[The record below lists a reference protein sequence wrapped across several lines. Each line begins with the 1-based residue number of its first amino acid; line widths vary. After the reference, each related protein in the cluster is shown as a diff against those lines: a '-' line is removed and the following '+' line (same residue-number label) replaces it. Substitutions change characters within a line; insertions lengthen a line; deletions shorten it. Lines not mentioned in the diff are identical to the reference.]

1 MRVFVT
7 SPFDHPGGMGILAG
21 IHIGG
26 FDVDMLLRGEPG
38 GIQYTMTGAQ
48 FPAPGDLARQLD
60 EHVRTHQLPG
70 AGDWTDR
77 IAVVPDKNADFGFD
91 LRVARKPDRG

>member
-70 AGDWTDR
+70 AEDWTDR